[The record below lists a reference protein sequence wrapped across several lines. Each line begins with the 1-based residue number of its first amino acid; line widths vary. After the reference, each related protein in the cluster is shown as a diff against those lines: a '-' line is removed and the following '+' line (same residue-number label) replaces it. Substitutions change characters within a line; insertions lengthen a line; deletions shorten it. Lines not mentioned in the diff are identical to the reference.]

1 MLQKKDLPNFRMPLV
16 NPFGGFTKEMSR
28 LLRTYYDVRSRR
40 LIHLVVQT
48 LFTAVDSVLAT
59 SGV

>member
-1 MLQKKDLPNFRMPLV
+1 MLRKIDPPNYQNPLV

-28 LLRTYYDVRSRR
+28 LLRTYYDIRSKR

-48 LFTAVDSVLAT
+48 LFTVVDSVLAT